1 MPLAVGQ
8 DKAWIELRRLLE
20 VEVDAMAWRLSALT
34 LAERDGFLDE
44 LTDRFYARI
53 GGVR

>member
-1 MPLAVGQ
+1 VAQ

-20 VEVDAMAWRLSALT
+20 VDAVAWRLSALT
-34 LAERDGFLDE
+34 LAERDAFLDE
-44 LTDRFYARI
+44 LTDRLYTRI